1 MDSIAPKSKHFGFQY
16 ELMGEG
22 YKKYKSGAKSL
33 NILSTSWKCSKEF
46 ELASLEAWI
55 VVQTIWYLGIQLF
68 DASNKEDDF

>member
-1 MDSIAPKSKHFGFQY
+1 MMDYPSTSKWKETPSIVRA
-16 ELMGEG
+16 
-22 YKKYKSGAKSL
+22 
-33 NILSTSWKCSKEF
+33 LSTSWKCSKEF

>member
-1 MDSIAPKSKHFGFQY
+1 
-16 ELMGEG
+16 
-22 YKKYKSGAKSL
+22 L